1 MTDEKII
8 SKEDFLEL
16 RQAFR
21 DAGKKVVLCHGVF
34 DLLHYG
40 HIEHLEEAKK
50 QGDILVVS
58 VTAAKYVNK
67 GPGRPY
73 FDDRQRMFFL

>member
-8 SKEDFLEL
+8 SKEAFLGL
-16 RQAFR
+16 RQDFR

-58 VTAAKYVNK
+58 VTAAQYVNK
-67 GPGRPY
+67 GPGRP
-73 FDDRQRMFFL
+73 